1 MSGLDVYE
9 SFKNYENVYEKD
21 LETLRNYICGK
32 LTSWSPNREYWQGQY
47 QLTAD
52 LFNVIQWRKSKG
64 FKPFAKKG
72 EKICDGKLVVLRIL
86 FQ

>member
-32 LTSWSPNREYWQGQY
+32 LTSSSPNREYCQGQY

-52 LFNVIQWRKSKG
+52 LNVIQWRKSKG
-64 FKPFAKKG
+64 FKHFAKKG

>member
-1 MSGLDVYE
+1 MSGLDIYE

-21 LETLRNYICGK
+21 VETLRNYICGK
-32 LTSWSPNREYWQGQY
+32 LTSCSPNREYWQGQY

-64 FKPFAKKG
+64 FKHFAKKG